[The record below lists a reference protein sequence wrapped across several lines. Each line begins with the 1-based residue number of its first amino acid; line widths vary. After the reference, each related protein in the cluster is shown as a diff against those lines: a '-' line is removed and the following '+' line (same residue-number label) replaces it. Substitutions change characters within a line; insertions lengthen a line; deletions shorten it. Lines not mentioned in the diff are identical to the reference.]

1 MRAAVVGWSP
11 VIMTTRTP
19 ARFAVVPWTINDPD
33 TMAAQIDAGADG
45 IISDFPTVLR
55 SVMDK
60 RGMDLPT
67 PYPAK

>member
-1 MRAAVVGWSP
+1 MVPGDHDDAHAAGL
-11 VIMTTRTP
+11 T
-19 ARFAVVPWTINDPD
+19 VVPWTINDPD